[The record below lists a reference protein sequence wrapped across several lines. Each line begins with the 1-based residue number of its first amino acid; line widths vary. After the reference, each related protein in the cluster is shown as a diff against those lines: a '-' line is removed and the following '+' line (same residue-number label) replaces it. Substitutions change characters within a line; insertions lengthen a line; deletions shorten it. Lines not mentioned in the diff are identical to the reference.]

1 MAKNEIKRKRIN
13 FKKKSIEEISEI
25 LKDGVKIRAYDGA
38 DIYKEEFWRGKNA
51 VLPNSMWSNVYA
63 QLGMNFYETKDGKI
77 YTDEVI
83 YMAFEY
89 GAKDVKIENEEK
101 INKWK
106 EDIKK
111 LEDKIE
117 KCNQKKDEL
126 PVTINKKQHEY
137 DSYRKRKDR
146 DEDKKKE
153 MEVELKNL
161 KSKLSAMDNT
171 INKYE
176 DKIEKLES
184 NIKETK
190 NPYLKFRKE
199 HKKGIEI
206 KRWNGDK
213 ITKRK
218 SKREPITSKD
228 LRRKYYTEGFK
239 LIKEFNGKRYE
250 YTYKITMQN
259 ASKTRLGKCIA
270 LCDTIIDLNTG
281 EVIRKDFVKK
291 VEALM
296 SMGITDYLLEH
307 QEISVSFPTLE
318 SYTALSQS
326 AILNGYIKLAPE
338 NILIIDDYKVDIKYK
353 CRKVTV
359 NDKKDD
365 LVVGEEKE
373 DILHN
378 TLWDG
383 MGLLDGEYFK
393 GLEEYSV
400 ILLRQL
406 FFKACMTKCNL
417 VDYIKKY
424 CEESPELNYET
435 GTVKDFLGRDIRIK
449 DIRCITTTN
458 AIKWTKFSSYMFNGE
473 NPNAPMYD
481 LWCSKITTDWNN
493 LWAVVK
499 HDYETSYNSHRL
511 VRMSYQMLNTLTLSE
526 DKDIANEE
534 FKGIF
539 KETEIYAREL
549 QNNIDCFKDYLYNN
563 CDGRERVESWK
574 TLLELN
580 DKVQDTEEFK
590 EFRNNIIR
598 NEIVNKAKDESRI
611 LVNGNNLVLIGNP
624 VELVEYAL
632 IRKFKP
638 SFGEEEVKVKR
649 VKEDGSEEE
658 VGVVKCFTPRFK
670 IEKEIVGIRSPHN
683 ASTGFVLMKNTPNEK
698 LEELAPDLNGNVIVV
713 DALQFPTQD
722 SWNGQDYDVDSI
734 LATDDDDFVGLVR
747 TYCWGKNPIPI
758 NDVPMETKEYQFTRD
773 DKCDCNLSLCN
784 TWIGQTTNL
793 CQIAVSQITHIKRNK
808 NLYPD
813 WEERVK
819 ELEEIVYG
827 LVVATNIAIDNSKRK
842 YDINMDK
849 YLNKVRAKD
858 CWLRNGRD
866 LTDKERKELD
876 KLNTDYDLS
885 EDKNEKREI
894 KNKIRKLKDIQ
905 RGKIVKPSFM
915 KNVIKDKS
923 KENSVFEDL
932 DCNCN
937 NIVIN
942 YKTYKQSEGKFLKLL
957 EKPKEGKKPRQG
969 QLKEILELATETK
982 SIIDGYRSIINSN
995 DSEDEDNEGYYQLI
1009 KDAQDD
1015 FRKKMLRKKINPTTF
1030 YDIIR
1035 KLFENNDWTNLKSIL
1050 LNVLV
1055 EYRNDN
1061 GELVIEKL
1069 WKKDKK

>member
-1 MAKNEIKRKRIN
+1 MAKKEIKRKRIN
-13 FKKKSIEEISEI
+13 FKGKSITEISNM

-38 DIYKEEFWRGKNA
+38 DIYKEEFWRGKDA

-83 YMAFEY
+83 YMSFEY
-89 GAKDVKIENEEK
+89 GAKDIKIENQEK
-101 INKWK
+101 VNKWK
-106 EDIKK
+106 EDIKN
-111 LEDKIE
+111 LEGKIE
-117 KCNQKKDEL
+117 KCNIKKDEL
-126 PVTINKKQHEY
+126 PIIIDKKQHEY
-137 DSYRKRKDR
+137 DAYRKRKDR

-161 KSKLSAMDNT
+161 KSKLLAIDNT
-171 INKYE
+171 IKEYE
-176 DKIEKLES
+176 NKIEKLKL
-184 NIKETK
+184 NILMTK
-190 NPYLKFRKE
+190 KPNLKFRKKYNKE
-199 HKKGIEI
+199 KNII
-206 KRWNGDK
+206 KIWNGNK

-218 SKREPITSKD
+218 VIRQPITSKD

-239 LIKEFNGKRYE
+239 LIKKFNGKKYE
-250 YTYKITMQN
+250 YTYKVTMQN
-259 ASKTRLGKCIA
+259 ASKTRLGKCIT
-270 LCDTIIDLNTG
+270 LCDTIVDLDTG
-281 EVIRKDFVKK
+281 EVLREGLVKK

-296 SMGITDYLLEH
+296 SMGITDYLLDNPEVK
-307 QEISVSFPTLE
+307 ISFPTLE
-318 SYTALSQS
+318 AYTALSQS

-338 NILIIDDYKVDIKYK
+338 NILIIDDYTVDIKYK

-365 LVVGEEKE
+365 LIVGEEKE

-383 MGLLDGEYFK
+383 MGLLDAEYFK
-393 GLEEYSV
+393 GLEQYSV

-424 CEESPELNYET
+424 CEESPELDYET
-435 GTVKDFLGRDIRIK
+435 GTVKDFLGRDIPIK
-449 DIRCITTTN
+449 SIRCITTTN

-473 NPNAPMYD
+473 NPNADMYD
-481 LWCSKITTDWNN
+481 LWCNKITTEWHN

-499 HDYETSYNSHRL
+499 HDYETSYDSGNL
-511 VRMSYQMLNTLTLSE
+511 VRMSYQMINTLTLSE
-526 DKDIANEE
+526 DKNIANEE

-539 KETEIYAREL
+539 NETERYAREL

-563 CDGRERVESWK
+563 CEGRERVESWK

-580 DKVQDTEEFK
+580 DEVQDTEEFK
-590 EFRNNIIR
+590 TFRNEIIR
-598 NEIVNKAKDESRI
+598 KEIVNKAKDESRV

-632 IRKFKP
+632 TGKFKP
-638 SFGEEEVKVKR
+638 SFGA
-649 VKEDGSEEE
+649 DDI
-658 VGVVKCFTPRFK
+658 GVVKCYTPRFDMK
-670 IEKEIVGIRSPHN
+670 KEIVGIRSPHN
-683 ASTGFVLMKNTPNEK
+683 ASTGFVLMENTPNKK
-698 LEELAPDLNGNVIVV
+698 LEELAPDLNGNVIVI
-713 DALQFPTQD
+713 DALQYPTSD
-722 SWNGQDYDVDSI
+722 SLNGQDYDIDSI
-734 LATDDDDFVGLVR
+734 LATDDADFVGLVR

-758 NDVPMETKEYQFTRD
+758 NDVPMETKKYKFTRD

-784 TWIGQTTNL
+784 TWIGSSTNL

-808 NLYPD
+808 NIYTD

-827 LVVATNIAIDNSKRK
+827 LVIATNIAIDNSKRK

-858 CWLRNGRD
+858 CWIRSY
-866 LTDKERKELD
+866 LTDEERKELD
-876 KLNTDYDLS
+876 KLNSDYTSIEDES
-885 EDKNEKREI
+885 EKEKIKRKI
-894 KNKIRKLKDIQ
+894 NILKNKDN
-905 RGKIVKPSFM
+905 KIVKPSFM
-915 KNVIKDKS
+915 MNVIKDKS
-923 KENSVFEDL
+923 KENSVFQDL

-942 YKTYKQSEGKFLKLL
+942 YKTYKKGKGKFLNLL
-957 EKPKEGKKPRQG
+957 EKPKEGKRPRQT
-969 QLKEILELATETK
+969 QLNEILELATETK

-1009 KDAQDD
+1009 QDAQDD

-1035 KLFENNDWTNLKSIL
+1035 RLFENDDWSKLKSTL

-1055 EYRNDN
+1055 EYRNDD

-1069 WKKDKK
+1069 WKKR